1 MLSAPSVGARA
12 FPTGYARLLV
22 PDVEPP
28 CPFAAVTMVTLEH
41 ESGKRL
47 SKTYVRWQFGYGA
60 TRNQFGSCVI
70 PSKSWTPAQFAN
82 LRKHNLYNPELL
94 GATRVRVEAWAHPY
108 LLGYALDA
116 FLINCQDNIHD
127 AEGVR
132 ALTEGMGIEPHVNET
147 MPLDPAEWRT
157 HPAVAA
163 GVVRCE

>member
-1 MLSAPSVGARA
+1 MLSTSTSGARA
-12 FPTGYARLLV
+12 FPTGYVHLLV
-22 PDVEPP
+22 PDVTPP

-47 SKTYVRWQFGYGA
+47 SKTRIHWDFGYGA
-60 TRNQFGSCVI
+60 TRNQFGSCI
-70 PSKSWTPAQFAN
+70 IASRAWTHTQFAN
-82 LRKHNLYNPELL
+82 LRQYNLYQPELL

-116 FLINCQDNIHD
+116 FLVQCESNIHD

-132 ALTEGMGIEPHVNET
+132 AFTVGMGIAPHINET
-147 MPLDPAEWRT
+147 MPLNPAEWRT